1 MQTLLRL
8 PFLFWIL
15 AAPAVYGQENNN
27 WQQALE
33 QQLQVLESA
42 EPAAW
47 PPRIDTLTMLAQ
59 AHPDEWLLQY
69 YAGWAATQLS
79 FKSGKKEAESLCR
92 EAEPFVKKALQ
103 LQPGNTETLALMG
116 YWLSAKINAAPS
128 RGASLGA
135 QSRNYAEKAIA
146 ADSTNPRAWLVKA
159 LNIYYTPAI
168 FGGGKQRA
176 KPTVDI
182 TAARFA
188 AFKPENALA
197 PNWGQQIFDVLMASY
212 RQ

>member
-1 MQTLLRL
+1 MKILLRL
-8 PFLFWIL
+8 HFLLWIL
-15 AAPAVYGQENNN
+15 VAPAVYGQENGS

-33 QQLQVLESA
+33 QQLQVLDTAAPE
-42 EPAAW
+42 AW
-47 PPRIDTLTMLAQ
+47 PSGIDTLTALAG

-79 FKSGKKEAESLCR
+79 FKSDKKEAEALCR
-92 EAEPFVKKALQ
+92 KAEPFVKKALQ
-103 LQPGNTETLALMG
+103 MQPGNTETLALMG
-116 YWLSAKINAAPS
+116 YWLSAKINATPS

-135 QSRNYAEKAIA
+135 QSRSYAEKAIV

-188 AFKPENALA
+188 AFKPGNALA

-212 RQ
+212 R

>member
-1 MQTLLRL
+1 MKILLRL
-8 PFLFWIL
+8 HFLFWIL
-15 AAPAVYGQENNN
+15 VVPAVYGQENGS

-33 QQLQVLESA
+33 QQLQVLDTAAPE
-42 EPAAW
+42 AW
-47 PPRIDTLTMLAQ
+47 PSGIDTLTALAG

-79 FKSGKKEAESLCR
+79 FKSDKKEAEALCR
-92 EAEPFVKKALQ
+92 KAEPFVKKALQ
-103 LQPGNTETLALMG
+103 MQPGNTETLALMG
-116 YWLSAKINAAPS
+116 YWLSAKINATPS

-135 QSRNYAEKAIA
+135 QSRSYAEKAIV

-188 AFKPENALA
+188 AFKPGNALA

-212 RQ
+212 R